1 MLSSGTPAA
10 LIETVPWMKGKHAAA
25 VRASIA
31 AHDPSGTA
39 ATVTAPKIPVP
50 VATIP
55 PESDQES
62 DK

>member
-1 MLSSGTPAA
+1 
-10 LIETVPWMKGKHAAA
+10 MKGKHAAA

-39 ATVTAPKIPVP
+39 LAATALPIAVP

-62 DK
+62 EK